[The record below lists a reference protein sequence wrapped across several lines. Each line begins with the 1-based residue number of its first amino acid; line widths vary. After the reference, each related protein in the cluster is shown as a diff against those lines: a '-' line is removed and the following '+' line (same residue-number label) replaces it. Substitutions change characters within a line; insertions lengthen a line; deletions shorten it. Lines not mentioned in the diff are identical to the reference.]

1 MKVDEEQPQD
11 IQFGKE
17 DNYKNFDQSTD
28 PNEGTGDELK
38 QSKENT
44 KDSTNAT
51 LPKSRY
57 GVPDKDNLTLDEP
70 IRVTLNRD
78 LMNIFNRTRM
88 IFSKSD
94 EETR

>member
-1 MKVDEEQPQD
+1 V
-11 IQFGKE
+11 F
-17 DNYKNFDQSTD
+17 
-28 PNEGTGDELK
+28 EGSGNELK

-51 LPKSRY
+51 LQKSRY
-57 GVPDKDNLTLDEP
+57 GVPGKDNLTLDEP